1 VESCRRSGGLEQG
14 FVSEPAAGRVRC
26 PWTSAGGLRAG
37 AFDRC
42 DLVTLAEALRSDGAD
57 LLDLDLDLVDGSLLA
72 FLGLA
77 RPLPVLAVAG
87 LAEAEAA
94 TPAVVHDAEGRERPA
109 GAAR

>member
-1 VESCRRSGGLEQG
+1 MDISGRSA
-14 FVSEPAAGRVRC
+14 SRRVR
-26 PWTSAGGLRAG
+26 PLRLGDLGGGIAQRW
-37 AFDRC
+37 
-42 DLVTLAEALRSDGAD
+42 AD